1 MEKAT
6 QFLMDWAR
14 EFIKNKN
21 LIAKNLNAIEEKGS
35 ELLVKYRDREQV
47 VLIRPVLQSFYDAL
61 KYFAAD
67 EDMHLAVVTFNTPE
81 AFKALLDNWKEL
93 VKHRNFCVYFANPF
107 SQTDK
112 KWIIY
117 PYTHS
122 KICDEDSLEM
132 GLRSMFETVD
142 RISKEEIPIRV

>member
-81 AFKALLDNWKEL
+81 AS
-93 VKHRNFCVYFANPF
+93 NPF